1 MIKEIALNYF
11 RAFAGKDINSLSA
24 MFAPDVSLR
33 DWDICAEGIEAVIS
47 ANSNIF
53 NAVETIVVNP
63 VNIFSDGK
71 AVIAELSITVDHV
84 EPMRVVDILEFTD
97 DGKIRSIRAYKG

>member
-1 MIKEIALNYF
+1 MFRDIALRYF
-11 RAFAGKDINSLSA
+11 QAFASKDVNSLRA

-33 DWDICAEGIEAVIS
+33 DWDICLEGVEAVIL
-47 ANSNIF
+47 ANSKIF

-71 AVIAELSITVDHV
+71 VVLAELSIIVDHG
-84 EPMRVVDILEFTD
+84 EPIRVVDILEFTEN
-97 DGKIRSIRAYKG
+97 GKIHAIRAYKG